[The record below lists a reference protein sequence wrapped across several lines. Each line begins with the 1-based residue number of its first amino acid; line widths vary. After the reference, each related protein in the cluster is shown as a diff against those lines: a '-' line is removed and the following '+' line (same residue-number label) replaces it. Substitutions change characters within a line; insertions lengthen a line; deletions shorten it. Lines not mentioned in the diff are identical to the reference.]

1 MGTVHGQK
9 GEPMRLIDAD
19 TLMEH
24 VYRDRLDS
32 RELIAE
38 MVRNAP
44 TIEPKRKPERLT
56 DDDFETIRI
65 HLNAYKE
72 KLCNQ
77 QRWEEANEY
86 QRIID
91 RFMAFASVQP
101 ENRME
106 RDVISRQAAIDLCL
120 KGLNNL
126 PSAQPER
133 KTGRWLQIS
142 PAEIY
147 ECSECAQMVMTD
159 DISCYKYCH
168 GCGAYMGGKQDETN

>member
-1 MGTVHGQK
+1 MNDLISRQAAIEAVLDRIDVEKHG
-9 GEPMRLIDAD
+9 
-19 TLMEH
+19 
-24 VYRDRLDS
+24 
-32 RELIAE
+32 
-38 MVRNAP
+38 RNAKP
-44 TIEPKRKPERLT
+44 EEIQWTLEKLPSPQPERLT

-77 QRWEEANEY
+77 QRWKEAEEY

-91 RFMAFASVQP
+91 RFMAFAST
-101 ENRME
+101 
-106 RDVISRQAAIDLCL
+106 
-120 KGLNNL
+120 
-126 PSAQPER
+126 QPER

-142 PAEIY
+142 PARIY

-168 GCGAYMGGKQDETN
+168 GCGAYMGGGEGV